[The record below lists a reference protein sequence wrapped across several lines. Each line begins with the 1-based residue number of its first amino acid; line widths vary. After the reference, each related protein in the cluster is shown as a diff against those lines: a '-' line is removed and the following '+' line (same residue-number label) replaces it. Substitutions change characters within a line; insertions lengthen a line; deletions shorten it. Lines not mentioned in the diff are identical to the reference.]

1 MQLLQTVL
9 ANYGLDIDHLQTKVI
24 GSGLIHRTWKVTANR
39 EHYILQE
46 VNADVFKVPQAI
58 SDNIKTIGSYLQ
70 LHHPHYLFVEPITA
84 SDGNTLVEIKG

>member
-9 ANYGLDIDHLQTKVI
+9 AAYGLDIDHLQTKVI

-46 VNADVFKVPQAI
+46 VNAVTCNSI
-58 SDNIKTIGSYLQ
+58 IRIIYL
-70 LHHPHYLFVEPITA
+70 LSRLRHL
-84 SDGNTLVEIKG
+84 LEIHWLK